1 MLSQITSIS
10 FPEIDQNNS
19 DKDSRK
25 EINIAA
31 NINNQV
37 NLEKAPDKILL
48 DIKKDTKL
56 IPHKVTI
63 TNETKTK
70 IISSMSAIRT
80 LYNCYINE
88 SVLPLADFISTTHSL
103 IGMLLSAIDQNDDKP
118 QIFYTRLDLPS
129 LAEDILTN
137 NPCEKKFITCNSM
150 ESRAKNICNITNELA
165 NDSFIAW
172 IKEHA
177 LTFLE
182 KWIPF
187 NLVVGNDEFIS
198 INQENLD
205 LPKAK
210 EKIEYLLNN
219 YKKQKNP
226 KLSLMYYPLEFKESK
241 SLDLHAMLI
250 DITLN
255 NNKLYG
261 YIIECEANKTLNS
274 NNIKEEFERLIWH
287 KSKGKVKPYL
297 KILYTGTRVYS
308 PTCMLNCAH
317 FYNLIDNNEEIR
329 ETMGNIKNMI
339 GCYKN
344 LTALRDYIINNI
356 PLEFFLLIEEKEVLV
371 QILYKIFAS
380 RKESKNGFSQL
391 ITSFDNNAKEK
402 MCIFRPSSM
411 SPYLRKKI
419 NNIDQLQQA
428 TEVDKQLYRNIWE
441 HQNVNIF
448 AQKQLLTYIEKI
460 IVYFSTKPSIKI
472 DHIAL
477 MRINQIISLVNK
489 IDINKE
495 TSIIQPI
502 KVLSN
507 KIYSFYA
514 KSFFKKINLQ
524 LQKINEL
531 VNNNQQLLFYI
542 NNKAGSNSVNLDIDL
557 TKYKD
562 QILKVN
568 DIYNTVVELYTD
580 ANKNYDKNILLQYQ
594 KEMKATLD
602 DFFINIGS
610 ELKDSLKIQFNEV
623 FYYNKNHLTTDK
635 VILPL
640 LDIQKDINSNIYELE
655 NILSTPI
662 KDILPKTISAKYSNS
677 LSRLWGYTSSPK
689 IV

>member
-25 EINIAA
+25 EINIAT

-37 NLEKAPDKILL
+37 NLEKAPDKILS

-63 TNETKTK
+63 TNETKTQ

-80 LYNCYINE
+80 LYNCYIDE

-103 IGMLLSAIDQNDDKP
+103 TGMLLSAIDQNDDKP
-118 QIFYTRLDLPS
+118 QIFYTRSELPS

-150 ESRAKNICNITNELA
+150 ESRAKDICNITNELA
-165 NDSFIAW
+165 NDSFIDC
-172 IKEHA
+172 IQDEA

-182 KWIPF
+182 EWIPF
-187 NLVVGNDEFIS
+187 NLVAGDDEFIS

-210 EKIEYLLNN
+210 EKIKNLLDN
-219 YKKQKNP
+219 YKKQKNT
-226 KLSLMYYPLEFKESK
+226 KLSLMYYPLEFTDSE

-274 NNIKEEFERLIWH
+274 NNIKEEFERLIWQ
-287 KSKGKVKPYL
+287 KSKGKVKADL

-317 FYNLIDNNEEIR
+317 FYNLIDNNEKIK

-339 GCYKN
+339 GCYKD
-344 LTALRDYIINNI
+344 LTALQDYIINNI

-380 RKESKNGFSQL
+380 REESKNGFSQL
-391 ITSFDNNAKEK
+391 ITSFDNNAKDK

-411 SPYLRKKI
+411 SRYLRKKI
-419 NNIDQLQQA
+419 NNIEQLQQA

-460 IVYFSTKPSIKI
+460 IAYFSTEPSIKI
-472 DHIAL
+472 DDIAL
-477 MRINQIISLVNK
+477 MKINYIISLVNK
-489 IDINKE
+489 IDFNKE
-495 TSIIQPI
+495 TSMIKPI
-502 KVLSN
+502 KVLTN

-514 KSFFKKINLQ
+514 QSFFSKINLN

-542 NNKAGSNSVNLDIDL
+542 NNKTSSNSVNFDIDL

-562 QILKVN
+562 KISKVN
-568 DIYNTVVELYTD
+568 NIYNKIVELYTD
-580 ANKNYDKNILLQYQ
+580 ANKNYDKNILLQDQ
-594 KEMKATLD
+594 KDMKTILD
-602 DFFINIGS
+602 DFFIKIDE
-610 ELKDSLKIQFNEV
+610 ELKVSIGEQFNEV
-623 FYYNKNHLTTDK
+623 FYYNKNHLTTDR

-640 LDIQKDINSNIYELE
+640 LDMQKDINSNIYELE

-677 LSRLWGYTSSPK
+677 LSELWRYTNSLK